1 MFGRTIRTTF
11 EEVSITATKKAKC
24 KFCNK
29 KIVRRKK
36 FCQTI
41 NPFNKNSNGEIKQSS
56 EIREELKI
64 EKNKWLEDL
73 NEYHQKCY
81 EEDVL

>member
-29 KIVRRKK
+29 KIVR
-36 FCQTI
+36 
-41 NPFNKNSNGEIKQSS
+41 
-56 EIREELKI
+56 
-64 EKNKWLEDL
+64 
-73 NEYHQKCY
+73 
-81 EEDVL
+81 